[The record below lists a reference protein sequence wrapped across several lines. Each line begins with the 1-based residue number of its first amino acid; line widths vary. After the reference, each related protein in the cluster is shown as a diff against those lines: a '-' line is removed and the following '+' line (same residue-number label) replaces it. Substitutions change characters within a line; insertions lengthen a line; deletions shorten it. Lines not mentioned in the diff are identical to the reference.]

1 VSARRLRGLDVR
13 GLGLLGLIATSL
25 VALEGSGE
33 APHFSVDAAAA
44 QAAGRSGSAALRVG
58 SSPYGRMLFDGRRRA
73 LYLFTGD
80 RSRFS
85 RCYGDCA
92 RAWPPFLTRGR
103 PRAGRGVRASL
114 IGTVRRRDG
123 RRQVTYR
130 GRPLYFYVGDRRAGQ
145 VSCQNVV
152 GFGGTWLVVAP
163 SGRAIR

>member
-1 VSARRLRGLDVR
+1 VTDRRRLALALV
-13 GLGLLGLIATSL
+13 ATSL
-25 VALEGSGE
+25 VAPAGSGE
-33 APHFSVDAAAA
+33 APHLGADAAAA
-44 QAAGRSGSAALRVG
+44 QAASRSGSAALRVG

-73 LYLFTGD
+73 LYLFTRD
-80 RSRFS
+80 RSGPS

-92 RAWPPFLTRGR
+92 RAWPPYLVEGR
-103 PRAGRGVRASL
+103 PRAGRGVRAGL

-123 RRQVTYR
+123 TRQVTYR

-152 GFGGTWLVVAP
+152 EFGGRWLVVAP